1 MSWFWIVGIVLNVG
15 LTVAAIVWVIRQ
27 GKTRNDPPQEGAAG
41 GSTPQEGAGRDGAL
55 QGPKDPPANA

>member
-27 GKTRNDPPQEGAAG
+27 GRPCNDPPKAPE
-41 GSTPQEGAGRDGAL
+41 PPE
-55 QGPKDPPANA
+55 DPAPPRGQD

>member
-27 GKTRNDPPQEGAAG
+27 GRPRNDPPQAPGAA
-41 GSTPQEGAGRDGAL
+41 D
-55 QGPKDPPANA
+55 DPPKASAPPDDPARPRE

>member
-27 GKTRNDPPQEGAAG
+27 GKPRNDPPTAGAAG
-41 GSTPQEGAGRDGAL
+41 GRAPQEGAGGDGAL
-55 QGPKDPPANA
+55 QGPKDPPANG

>member
-27 GKTRNDPPQEGAAG
+27 GKPRNDPPKADAAG
-41 GSTPQEGAGRDGAL
+41 EGGLDN
-55 QGPKDPPANA
+55 PKGPPATS